1 MFLLRCPAYRAEH
14 LSKDTN
20 VFRTEPL
27 EQLRGAC
34 IAIEAKT
41 FLKQLEANAY
51 IPLLGGGK
59 VCDTVLQASIR
70 NYLKKLE

>member
-1 MFLLRCPAYRAEH
+1 M
-14 LSKDTN
+14 
-20 VFRTEPL
+20 FRTESL

-41 FLKQLEANAY
+41 FLKQLDANAY
-51 IPLLGGGK
+51 IPFLGGGK

-70 NYLKKLE
+70 NYLSKLE